1 MVKRSDE
8 KCAVSKSDIKR
19 NWVCEEENVAEVMLD
34 QRRKLLQ
41 QKGYNIKRKPGSTQ
55 RNEESFNN

>member
-8 KCAVSKSDIKR
+8 KCGVRKSDTKC

-41 QKGYNIKRKPGSTQ
+41 QKDYNIKWKPGSTQ